1 MREQMIEEV
10 QADMRR
16 SARYTGLDRLSP
28 DVAEA
33 LSRVER
39 HEFVPE
45 AAQDQA
51 YRNAPL
57 PIGEGQTISQPF
69 IVGLM
74 TELLAVDENSK
85 VYELGTGSGYQA
97 AVLGELVDEVY
108 TVEIVAPLG
117 RAAEERL
124 RRLGYDNIHVRIGDG
139 TKGWPEEAPF
149 DGIIVTAAGVD
160 VPEDLKEQ
168 LKPGGRM
175 VIPVGGRFETQQLL
189 IITREDDGSFS
200 RQETIPVRFVPIT
213 GENAYD

>member
-1 MREQMIEEV
+1 MLISAAGAFGAKDFDAMREQMIDEV

-45 AAQDQA
+45 SAQHHA

-74 TELLAVDENSK
+74 TELLSVDENSK

-108 TVEIVAPLG
+108 TVEIVESLG
-117 RAAEERL
+117 RDAEQRL
-124 RRLGYDNIHVRIGDG
+124 HRLGYDNIHIRIGDG
-139 TKGWPEEAPF
+139 TKGWPSQAPF

-160 VPEDLKEQ
+160 VPPDLKEQ

-175 VIPVGGRFETQQLL
+175 VIPVGGRFETQQLPGHYA
-189 IITREDDGSFS
+189 RG
-200 RQETIPVRFVPIT
+200 
-213 GENAYD
+213 